1 MKYTLDIFIRT
12 ILKNSILSLFIL
24 FVVLLGLFPGI
35 SNFQLDASS
44 DSLVLENDPDLK
56 TYREMGNLFS
66 DSDFLIVTLRPN
78 DGIFNIKIQ
87 KAWENAVEK
96 KILDYTKE
104 IYVKGEVLY
113 IKVSNPILKQE
124 ILYSKQKVINLINEE
139 LEKDLIKKIVLK

>member
-1 MKYTLDIFIRT
+1 MKRNYK
-12 ILKNSILSLFIL
+12 LKPIKNIIEN
-24 FVVLLGLFPGI
+24 FVEQKII
-35 SNFQLDASS
+35 S
-44 DSLVLENDPDLK
+44 
-56 TYREMGNLFS
+56 
-66 DSDFLIVTLRPN
+66 
-78 DGIFNIKIQ
+78 DGIFNVKVQ

>member
-1 MKYTLDIFIRT
+1 MKRNYK
-12 ILKNSILSLFIL
+12 LKPIKNIIESFVEQDSIS
-24 FVVLLGLFPGI
+24 
-35 SNFQLDASS
+35 
-44 DSLVLENDPDLK
+44 
-56 TYREMGNLFS
+56 
-66 DSDFLIVTLRPN
+66 

-104 IYVKGEVLY
+104 IYVKGDILY

>member
-1 MKYTLDIFIRT
+1 MKRNYKLKPIKNIIENFIEQ
-12 ILKNSILSLFIL
+12 KSIS
-24 FVVLLGLFPGI
+24 
-35 SNFQLDASS
+35 
-44 DSLVLENDPDLK
+44 
-56 TYREMGNLFS
+56 
-66 DSDFLIVTLRPN
+66 
-78 DGIFNIKIQ
+78 DGIFNIKVQ

>member
-1 MKYTLDIFIRT
+1 MKRNYK
-12 ILKNSILSLFIL
+12 LKPIKNIIEN
-24 FVVLLGLFPGI
+24 FVEQKSI
-35 SNFQLDASS
+35 SN
-44 DSLVLENDPDLK
+44 
-56 TYREMGNLFS
+56 
-66 DSDFLIVTLRPN
+66 
-78 DGIFNIKIQ
+78 GIFNVKVQ

>member
-1 MKYTLDIFIRT
+1 MKRNYKLKPIKNIIENFIEQ
-12 ILKNSILSLFIL
+12 KSIS
-24 FVVLLGLFPGI
+24 
-35 SNFQLDASS
+35 
-44 DSLVLENDPDLK
+44 
-56 TYREMGNLFS
+56 
-66 DSDFLIVTLRPN
+66 
-78 DGIFNIKIQ
+78 DGIFNVKVQ

-104 IYVKGEVLY
+104 IYVKGEVLF

>member
-1 MKYTLDIFIRT
+1 MKRNYK
-12 ILKNSILSLFIL
+12 LKPIKNIIENFVEQKSIS
-24 FVVLLGLFPGI
+24 G
-35 SNFQLDASS
+35 
-44 DSLVLENDPDLK
+44 
-56 TYREMGNLFS
+56 
-66 DSDFLIVTLRPN
+66 
-78 DGIFNIKIQ
+78 GIFNVKVQ

>member
-1 MKYTLDIFIRT
+1 MKRNYK
-12 ILKNSILSLFIL
+12 LKPIKNIIENFVEQKSIS
-24 FVVLLGLFPGI
+24 
-35 SNFQLDASS
+35 
-44 DSLVLENDPDLK
+44 E
-56 TYREMGNLFS
+56 
-66 DSDFLIVTLRPN
+66 
-78 DGIFNIKIQ
+78 GIFNVKVQ

>member
-1 MKYTLDIFIRT
+1 MKRNYK
-12 ILKNSILSLFIL
+12 LKPIKNIIENFVEQKSIS
-24 FVVLLGLFPGI
+24 
-35 SNFQLDASS
+35 
-44 DSLVLENDPDLK
+44 
-56 TYREMGNLFS
+56 
-66 DSDFLIVTLRPN
+66 
-78 DGIFNIKIQ
+78 DGIFNVKVQ

-139 LEKDLIKKIVLK
+139 LEKDLIKKIILK

>member
-1 MKYTLDIFIRT
+1 MKRNYK
-12 ILKNSILSLFIL
+12 LKPIKNIIERFVEQDSIS
-24 FVVLLGLFPGI
+24 
-35 SNFQLDASS
+35 
-44 DSLVLENDPDLK
+44 
-56 TYREMGNLFS
+56 
-66 DSDFLIVTLRPN
+66 

-104 IYVKGEVLY
+104 IYVKGNILY

-124 ILYSKQKVINLINEE
+124 ILYSRQKVINLINEE

>member
-1 MKYTLDIFIRT
+1 MKRNYK
-12 ILKNSILSLFIL
+12 LKPIKNIIES
-24 FVVLLGLFPGI
+24 FVEQDNI
-35 SNFQLDASS
+35 S
-44 DSLVLENDPDLK
+44 
-56 TYREMGNLFS
+56 
-66 DSDFLIVTLRPN
+66 

-104 IYVKGEVLY
+104 IYVKGDILY

-124 ILYSKQKVINLINEE
+124 ILYSRQKVINLINEE

>member
-1 MKYTLDIFIRT
+1 MKRNYK
-12 ILKNSILSLFIL
+12 LKPIKNIIESFVEQDSIS
-24 FVVLLGLFPGI
+24 
-35 SNFQLDASS
+35 
-44 DSLVLENDPDLK
+44 
-56 TYREMGNLFS
+56 
-66 DSDFLIVTLRPN
+66 

-104 IYVKGEVLY
+104 IYVKGDILY

-124 ILYSKQKVINLINEE
+124 IIYSRQKVINLINEE

>member
-1 MKYTLDIFIRT
+1 MKRNYK
-12 ILKNSILSLFIL
+12 LKPIKNIIQNFVEQKSIS
-24 FVVLLGLFPGI
+24 
-35 SNFQLDASS
+35 
-44 DSLVLENDPDLK
+44 
-56 TYREMGNLFS
+56 
-66 DSDFLIVTLRPN
+66 
-78 DGIFNIKIQ
+78 DGIFNVKVQ

>member
-1 MKYTLDIFIRT
+1 MKRNYK
-12 ILKNSILSLFIL
+12 LKPIKNIIENFVEQKSIS
-24 FVVLLGLFPGI
+24 
-35 SNFQLDASS
+35 
-44 DSLVLENDPDLK
+44 
-56 TYREMGNLFS
+56 
-66 DSDFLIVTLRPN
+66 
-78 DGIFNIKIQ
+78 DGIFNVKVQ
-87 KAWENAVEK
+87 KAWKNAVEK

>member
-1 MKYTLDIFIRT
+1 MKRNYKLKP
-12 ILKNSILSLFIL
+12 LKNIIES
-24 FVVLLGLFPGI
+24 FVEQDSI
-35 SNFQLDASS
+35 SN
-44 DSLVLENDPDLK
+44 
-56 TYREMGNLFS
+56 
-66 DSDFLIVTLRPN
+66 
-78 DGIFNIKIQ
+78 GIFNIKIQ

>member
-1 MKYTLDIFIRT
+1 MKRNYK
-12 ILKNSILSLFIL
+12 LKPIKNIIESFVEQDSIC
-24 FVVLLGLFPGI
+24 
-35 SNFQLDASS
+35 
-44 DSLVLENDPDLK
+44 
-56 TYREMGNLFS
+56 
-66 DSDFLIVTLRPN
+66 

>member
-1 MKYTLDIFIRT
+1 MKRNYK
-12 ILKNSILSLFIL
+12 LKPIKNIIENFVEQKSIS
-24 FVVLLGLFPGI
+24 
-35 SNFQLDASS
+35 
-44 DSLVLENDPDLK
+44 
-56 TYREMGNLFS
+56 
-66 DSDFLIVTLRPN
+66 
-78 DGIFNIKIQ
+78 DGIFNVKVQ

-124 ILYSKQKVINLINEE
+124 ILYSKQKVISLINEE

>member
-1 MKYTLDIFIRT
+1 MKRNYK
-12 ILKNSILSLFIL
+12 LKPIKNIIESFVEQHSIS
-24 FVVLLGLFPGI
+24 
-35 SNFQLDASS
+35 
-44 DSLVLENDPDLK
+44 
-56 TYREMGNLFS
+56 
-66 DSDFLIVTLRPN
+66 

-104 IYVKGEVLY
+104 IYVKGDILY

-124 ILYSKQKVINLINEE
+124 ILYSRQKVINLINEE

>member
-1 MKYTLDIFIRT
+1 MKRNYK
-12 ILKNSILSLFIL
+12 LKPIKNIIENFVEQKSIS
-24 FVVLLGLFPGI
+24 
-35 SNFQLDASS
+35 
-44 DSLVLENDPDLK
+44 
-56 TYREMGNLFS
+56 
-66 DSDFLIVTLRPN
+66 
-78 DGIFNIKIQ
+78 DGIFNVKVQ

-124 ILYSKQKVINLINEE
+124 ILYSKQKVINLINKE

>member
-1 MKYTLDIFIRT
+1 MKRNYK
-12 ILKNSILSLFIL
+12 LKPIKNIIESFVEQESIS
-24 FVVLLGLFPGI
+24 
-35 SNFQLDASS
+35 
-44 DSLVLENDPDLK
+44 
-56 TYREMGNLFS
+56 
-66 DSDFLIVTLRPN
+66 

-104 IYVKGEVLY
+104 IYVKGDILY

-124 ILYSKQKVINLINEE
+124 ILYSRQKVINLINEE

>member
-1 MKYTLDIFIRT
+1 MKRNYK
-12 ILKNSILSLFIL
+12 LKAIKNIIENFVEQKSIS
-24 FVVLLGLFPGI
+24 
-35 SNFQLDASS
+35 
-44 DSLVLENDPDLK
+44 
-56 TYREMGNLFS
+56 
-66 DSDFLIVTLRPN
+66 
-78 DGIFNIKIQ
+78 DGIFNVKVQ

>member
-1 MKYTLDIFIRT
+1 MKRNYK
-12 ILKNSILSLFIL
+12 LKPIKNIIESFVEQDSIS
-24 FVVLLGLFPGI
+24 
-35 SNFQLDASS
+35 
-44 DSLVLENDPDLK
+44 
-56 TYREMGNLFS
+56 
-66 DSDFLIVTLRPN
+66 